1 KAEHGIRDFH
11 VTGVQT
17 CALPIY
23 GNVLHAVLQ
32 NSTLDLSKS
41 FTTPVIKDIQA
52 GDRLSFKYAIK
63 DNFDFGNSAGGD
75 FEVAISTDGGKN
87 YNSVATVRTY
97 SDSPWQIFSYD
108 LTPYAGEHIKIRVVA
123 QHYIGGYQLGFDSF
137 RVEPAPSCL
146 E

>member
-1 KAEHGIRDFH
+1 
-11 VTGVQT
+11 
-17 CALPIY
+17 
-23 GNVLHAVLQ
+23 
-32 NSTLDLSKS
+32 
-41 FTTPVIKDIQA
+41 
-52 GDRLSFKYAIK
+52 
-63 DNFDFGNSAGGD
+63 NSAGGD

-137 RVEPAPSCL
+137 QVEPAPSCL
-146 E
+146 EVSGIQAENITFTDAKVSWQPSTGESYEYF